1 MKTLLVTGFGPFPGW
16 ERNPTPAMVAAVT
29 ALRLPGVKI
38 VGHVFNTVYAEV
50 ARDLPALI
58 ARHRP
63 DAVLLFGLAGRTGHV
78 RIEKHAHNVTTRRV
92 PDASGAFHHTSDI
105 RAEAPWRVPTGFAY
119 GPLAARLKRS
129 GLDARPS
136 PSAGEYLCNFSYWLA
151 LEAVAQGKTQ
161 RALFVHVPLPLKA
174 GRSAR
179 GAFSRRMTVADLAG
193 VARTA
198 ALAITGCPGYL
209 AKPVRRPFA
218 QSARP

>member
-1 MKTLLVTGFGPFPGW
+1 MTTLLVTGFGPFPGW
-16 ERNPTPAMVAAVT
+16 ERNPTPAMVKAVA
-29 ALRLPGVKI
+29 ALRLPGVR
-38 VGHVFNTVYAEV
+38 VVPHVFHTVYAEV

-92 PDASGAFHHTSDI
+92 PDASGAFHVSADI
-105 RAEAPWRVPTGFAY
+105 RADAPWRVPTGFAC
-119 GPLAARLKRS
+119 GPLVARLRRA
-129 GLDARPS
+129 GLNARLS
-136 PSAGEYLCNFSYWLA
+136 PSAGEYLCNFAYWLA
-151 LEAVAQGKTQ
+151 LDAVARHQVK
-161 RALFVHVPLPLKA
+161 RALFVHVPMPLKA

-179 GAFSRRMTVADLAG
+179 GAFSRRMTADDLAA

-198 ALAITGCPGYL
+198 ALVTTGRGYL
-209 AKPVRRPFA
+209 AKPVRRPRA

>member
-1 MKTLLVTGFGPFPGW
+1 MTTLLVTGFGPFPGW
-16 ERNPTPAMVAAVT
+16 ERNPTPAMVRAVT
-29 ALRLPGVKI
+29 ALRLPGVRI

-50 ARDLPALI
+50 ARDLPVLI

-92 PDASGAFHHTSDI
+92 PDASGAYHASADI
-105 RAEAPWRVPTGFAY
+105 VADGPWRVPTAFAT
-119 GPLAARLKRS
+119 GRLAESLRRAGLHARL
-129 GLDARPS
+129 S

-151 LEAVAQGKTQ
+151 LDAVARRETK
-161 RALFVHVPLPLKA
+161 RALFVHVPLPLRT

-179 GAFSRRMTVADLAG
+179 RAFTRRLTAADLAE
-193 VARTA
+193 VAVRA
-198 ALAITGCPGYL
+198 AAAISGRRYL
-209 AKPVRRPFA
+209 AKPVRRPRA